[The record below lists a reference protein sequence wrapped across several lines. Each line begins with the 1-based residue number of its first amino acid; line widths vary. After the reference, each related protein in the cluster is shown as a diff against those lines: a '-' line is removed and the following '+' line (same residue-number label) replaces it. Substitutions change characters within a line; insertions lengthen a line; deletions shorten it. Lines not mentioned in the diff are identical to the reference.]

1 MPWVGMQNS
10 NDLSMS
16 EEGAA
21 QENCEIV
28 MNINDDFPTQW
39 YRKRWLN
46 GWGANERYDFF
57 QVPALRAA
65 LCGQDRGALQP
76 AFRDCRMR

>member
-1 MPWVGMQNS
+1 
-10 NDLSMS
+10 
-16 EEGAA
+16 
-21 QENCEIV
+21 

-65 LCGQDRGALQP
+65 LCGQDRAAFQP
-76 AFRDCRMR
+76 AFRDYRMR